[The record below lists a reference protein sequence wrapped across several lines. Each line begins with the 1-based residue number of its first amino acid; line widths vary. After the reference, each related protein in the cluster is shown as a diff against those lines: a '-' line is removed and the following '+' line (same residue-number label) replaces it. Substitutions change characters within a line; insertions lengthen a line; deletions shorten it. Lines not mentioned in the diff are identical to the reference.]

1 MADKEKP
8 EDTEEEGKP
17 KGGKMKKIIMLLLV
31 VLVVGGGGAAGGW
44 FAAGS
49 MGGDDGKEKVDPD
62 RPKLVLKDG
71 STVDDVPAADEKAA
85 KKTGKPTSA
94 YKVSYHQIEQPFTS
108 NLRNSNSFAQVS
120 LAISTYY
127 DERVVQNILDHE
139 IAIRSAVLMVLAEQ
153 DRMELETQMGKQ
165 ILQQKL
171 TNRINEVLQEKAG
184 FGGVEDAY
192 FTNFVVQ

>member
-44 FAAGS
+44 FAAGA

-139 IAIRSAVLMVLAEQ
+139 IAIRSA
-153 DRMELETQMGKQ
+153 
-165 ILQQKL
+165 
-171 TNRINEVLQEKAG
+171 
-184 FGGVEDAY
+184 
-192 FTNFVVQ
+192 

>member
-8 EDTEEEGKP
+8 EELEEESKP
-17 KGGKMKKIIMLLLV
+17 KGGKMKKIIMILLV
-31 VLVVGGGGAAGGW
+31 VLVVGGGGAAGGF
-44 FAAGS
+44 FAAGA
-49 MGGDDGKEKVDPD
+49 MGGDAEGEEVDPD
-62 RPKLVLKDG
+62 APMLVLKDG
-71 STVDDVPAADEKAA
+71 TTVADTRKSSKKDAKAKA
-85 KKTGKPTSA
+85 TPTSE

-108 NLRNSNSFAQVS
+108 NLRNSSSFAQVS

-127 DERVVQNILDHE
+127 DERVVENIQAHE
-139 IAIRSAVLMVLAEQ
+139 IAIRSAVLMLLAEQ
-153 DRMELETQMGKQ
+153 DRNELETQMGKQ

-171 TNRINEVLQEKAG
+171 TDRINQVLQEKAG

>member
-8 EDTEEEGKP
+8 EDTEDEGKP
-17 KGGKMKKIIMLLLV
+17 KGGKMKKLIMLLLV

-44 FAAGS
+44 FAAGA

-71 STVDDVPAADEKAA
+71 STVDDVPSADEKSA
-85 KKTGKPTSA
+85 KKAAPTSA

-165 ILQQKL
+165 ILQKKL
-171 TNRINEVLQEKAG
+171 ANRINEVLQEKAG